1 MGCWAKIPRVGG
13 VEGRTWDDADWCYSR
28 LRCLV
33 NSEGEELKGN
43 VVACEMLTYASSP
56 SLLLSPQPA
65 PLPALNLAEVTGLY
79 LEKNKLLSLSCNSLC
94 QELKNC
100 GMSEWVVACLL
111 HLCLISSFDI
121 LSCNVF
127 NSGEGHMRVD
137 YFAFSWRSWC
147 HKLFTNCWSFR
158 LQVKASRGARDVT
171 FIEMP
176 KLWNFSQALV
186 EGGGEKWGK
195 KPPEVTGTT

>member
-1 MGCWAKIPRVGG
+1 MRCWHMQAVLRSCSPPTRSPTCPKF
-13 VEGRTWDDADWCYSR
+13 GRSYW
-28 LRCLV
+28 
-33 NSEGEELKGN
+33 
-43 VVACEMLTYASSP
+43 
-56 SLLLSPQPA
+56 SLLR
-65 PLPALNLAEVTGLY
+65 
-79 LEKNKLLSLSCNSLC
+79 KNKLLSLSCNSLC

-121 LSCNVF
+121 LSCNAF